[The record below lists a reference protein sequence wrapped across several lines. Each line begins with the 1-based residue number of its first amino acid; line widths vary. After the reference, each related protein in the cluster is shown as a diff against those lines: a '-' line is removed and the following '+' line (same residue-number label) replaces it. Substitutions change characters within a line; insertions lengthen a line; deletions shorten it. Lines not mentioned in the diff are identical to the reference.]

1 MGLAYGRI
9 QLENP
14 RLPGLAPLEV
24 DALADKGAVYLCIPP
39 HVAHQLQLEEM
50 YRKEVFTADGASQ
63 VVPYVGPIHVRFEN
77 RGCFVGA
84 VVLGDE
90 VLLGAVPM
98 EDMDLVVLPQA
109 RKVAV
114 NPRNPNFAAG
124 LAKGVRTAVGPL
136 T

>member
-1 MGLAYGRI
+1 M
-9 QLENP
+9 P
-14 RLPGLAPLEV
+14 SLAPLEV
-24 DALADKGAVYLCIPP
+24 EALADTGAVYLCIPP
-39 HVAHQLQLEEM
+39 HVANQLQLEEM
-50 YRKEVFTADGASQ
+50 YRKEVFTADGESK

-98 EDMDLVVLPQA
+98 EDMDLVVQPQA
-109 RKVAV
+109 RKVVA

-124 LAKGVRTAVGPL
+124 HAKGLRSSRRTDRGDAQP

>member
-1 MGLAYGRI
+1 MGLAYGHI

-14 RLPGLAPLEV
+14 RLPSLAPLEV
-24 DALADKGAVYLCIPP
+24 EALADSGAVYLCIPP
-39 HVAHQLQLEEM
+39 HVANQLQLEEM
-50 YRKEVFTADGASQ
+50 YRKEVFTADGDSK

-90 VLLGAVPM
+90 VLLGVVPM

-109 RKVAV
+109 RKVVV

-124 LAKGVRTAVGPL
+124 HAKGLRL
-136 T
+136 